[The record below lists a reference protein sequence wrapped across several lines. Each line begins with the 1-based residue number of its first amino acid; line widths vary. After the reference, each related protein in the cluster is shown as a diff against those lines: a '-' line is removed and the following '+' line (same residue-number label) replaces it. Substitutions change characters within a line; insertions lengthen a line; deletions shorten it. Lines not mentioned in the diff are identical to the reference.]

1 MRWHSQRVEAQ
12 RRSRA
17 IELTAIRYCFGQF
30 GKALHLGTEKRA
42 EGNSTAWGGQPRSNS
57 RIVLLSRVPRWA
69 SHCLYPSF
77 YSSHILWRS
86 WYAGSRVANN
96 FSCRLKMSSAGQ
108 WMQTLA
114 GRASAGLLWLR
125 MCSTGRNKSWSWP
138 CWSSGLIQ
146 VSGIARR
153 CRVRQTNLSF
163 LVHGGHPR
171 MASLMLR
178 YLPDYVELAESL
190 P

>member
-1 MRWHSQRVEAQ
+1 M
-12 RRSRA
+12 
-17 IELTAIRYCFGQF
+17 
-30 GKALHLGTEKRA
+30 
-42 EGNSTAWGGQPRSNS
+42 
-57 RIVLLSRVPRWA
+57 
-69 SHCLYPSF
+69 
-77 YSSHILWRS
+77 
-86 WYAGSRVANN
+86 ANN

-163 LVHGGHPR
+163 RVHGGHPR

-178 YLPDYVELAESL
+178 YLPGCVELAESL
-190 P
+190 PQAVSCFDPSPVQSGPAYWLRPISCSIFPESWSGSKASSL

>member
-1 MRWHSQRVEAQ
+1 M
-12 RRSRA
+12 
-17 IELTAIRYCFGQF
+17 
-30 GKALHLGTEKRA
+30 
-42 EGNSTAWGGQPRSNS
+42 
-57 RIVLLSRVPRWA
+57 
-69 SHCLYPSF
+69 
-77 YSSHILWRS
+77 
-86 WYAGSRVANN
+86 ANN

-171 MASLMLR
+171 MASLMLQAAR

-190 P
+190 PQAVSCFDPSLVQSGSACWLRLISCSIFPGSWSGSKASSSL